1 MMNFDEY
8 ELNDINTWGKPAE
21 WKKFRYAKDEEGR
34 YGQLS
39 EDKVYGWH
47 GEYDLAQGYFDCFN
61 MDTLK
66 TKEEFTRH
74 ITLRHKNG
82 YI

>member
-8 ELNDINTWGKPAE
+8 ELNDINTGGKPAE

-39 EDKVYGWH
+39 EDKIYGWH
-47 GEYDLAQGYFDCFN
+47 GEYDLA
-61 MDTLK
+61 
-66 TKEEFTRH
+66 
-74 ITLRHKNG
+74 
-82 YI
+82 